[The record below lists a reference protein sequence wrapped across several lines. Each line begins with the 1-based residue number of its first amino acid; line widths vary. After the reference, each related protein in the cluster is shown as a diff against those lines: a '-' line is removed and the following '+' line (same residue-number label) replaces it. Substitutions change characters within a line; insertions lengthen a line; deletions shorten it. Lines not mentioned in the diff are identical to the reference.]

1 MSMSLGCVLGAAVD
15 GFPEFPTDSVLFPTT
30 QFVVI
35 EMPEAITFGVGKM
48 SSTAFW
54 LQAIAYTTFIIVI
67 LGQYRGWW

>member
-1 MSMSLGCVLGAAVD
+1 
-15 GFPEFPTDSVLFPTT
+15 
-30 QFVVI
+30 
-35 EMPEAITFGVGKM
+35 MPEAITFGVGKM